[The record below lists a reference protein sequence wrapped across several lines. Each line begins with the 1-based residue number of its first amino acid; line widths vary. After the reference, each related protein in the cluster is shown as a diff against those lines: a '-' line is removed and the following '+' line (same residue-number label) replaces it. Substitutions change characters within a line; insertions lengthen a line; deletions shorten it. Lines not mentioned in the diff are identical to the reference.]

1 MGNIKEKIKKLTI
14 LYMAFFA
21 ISALFYFVAGEQIQI
36 KRTISAEIKPDG
48 IVGELIDGFSVEQE
62 FVGTQNQLEQIKL
75 MFSNYMRDN
84 AGTVSLQLK
93 DKDSGEV
100 LQQTEL
106 NAAEIGHDM
115 LFTWTL
121 EPLIKH

>member
-48 IVGELIDGFSVEQE
+48 IVGELIDGFSVDR
-62 FVGTQNQLEQIKL
+62 NLLEH
-75 MFSNYMRDN
+75 RT
-84 AGTVSLQLK
+84 G
-93 DKDSGEV
+93 
-100 LQQTEL
+100 
-106 NAAEIGHDM
+106 
-115 LFTWTL
+115 
-121 EPLIKH
+121 